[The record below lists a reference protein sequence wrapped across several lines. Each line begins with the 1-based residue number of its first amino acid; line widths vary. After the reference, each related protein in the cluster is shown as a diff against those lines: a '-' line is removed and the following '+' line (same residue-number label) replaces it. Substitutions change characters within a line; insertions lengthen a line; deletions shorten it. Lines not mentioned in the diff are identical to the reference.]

1 MKLDNTDLRQAI
13 ELRDKVEQMTKT
25 EGWEFFTGLLEAQV
39 SNRMQQIMG
48 PPDAANAE
56 MKNYLT
62 GEVGGLCLAQK
73 VLQTLHSTAEDV
85 IHAIRTAEEEQAQEM
100 EREDGQEEEGS

>member
-1 MKLDNTDLRQAI
+1 MKLDNTDLKQAI

-25 EGWEFFTGLLEAQV
+25 EGWEFFTSLLEAQV

-62 GEVGGLCLAQK
+62 GEVGGLRLAQK
-73 VLQTLHSTAEDV
+73 VLQTLHSTAVDV
-85 IHAIRTAEEEQAQEM
+85 IEAIRAAEKLET
-100 EREDGQEEEGS
+100 EDGQEEEGS